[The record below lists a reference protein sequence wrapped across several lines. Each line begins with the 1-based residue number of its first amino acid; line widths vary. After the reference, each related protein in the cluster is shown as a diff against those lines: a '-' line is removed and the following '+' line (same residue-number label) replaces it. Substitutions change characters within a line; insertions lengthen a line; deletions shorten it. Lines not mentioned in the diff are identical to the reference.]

1 MFCQWIPNSLRGY
14 KLESLSCKN
23 ICPPDES
30 AKEALV
36 EATKLEAAL
45 WRIGRQQ
52 PHMEPFITSPIFTVG
67 KKKDGAPIWTA
78 ASRKHRQAHHL
89 PRGDS
94 HHLSA
99 HENVGR
105 HQCRNKYQTVQTRLF
120 TSSASRSWLIIMSA
134 TSRQS
139 CGDK

>member
-1 MFCQWIPNSLRGY
+1 
-14 KLESLSCKN
+14 
-23 ICPPDES
+23 
-30 AKEALV
+30 
-36 EATKLEAAL
+36 
-45 WRIGRQQ
+45 
-52 PHMEPFITSPIFTVG
+52 MEPFITSPIFTVG

-105 HQCRNKYQTVQTRLF
+105 HQCRNKYQTVQNAVIHIF
-120 TSSASRSWLIIMSA
+120 GIAKLIIMSA